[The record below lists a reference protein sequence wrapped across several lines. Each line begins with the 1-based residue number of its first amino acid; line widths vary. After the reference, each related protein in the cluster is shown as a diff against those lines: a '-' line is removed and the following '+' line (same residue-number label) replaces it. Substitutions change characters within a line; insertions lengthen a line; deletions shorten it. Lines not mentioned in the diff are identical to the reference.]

1 MYTGILECVCIGVLG
16 LVSGFTT
23 IKVSRRTIRL
33 LDELKEKLNASSYE
47 DVILRLIIE
56 YRRRI
61 VEEYFGIDRDKIGV
75 FSEEDRG
82 EDREY

>member
-1 MYTGILECVCIGVLG
+1 M
-16 LVSGFTT
+16 
-23 IKVSRRTIRL
+23 
-33 LDELKEKLNASSYE
+33 LDDLKEKLNAGSYE

-56 YRRRI
+56 YRRRV
-61 VEEYFGIDRDKIGV
+61 VEEYFGIDRSRITG